1 MPSVRLIRIPQ
12 NESVNSALHSGVV
25 DLLPAQ
31 IAENE
36 LVKWVVA
43 FDDVTKKIQD
53 KEDESRLFSQ
63 DDELW
68 MAAFLGRMA
77 SGFLQARIP
86 FYFASVFHI
95 GRMMVVAEESLK
107 RIETLQLPSSLDSSV
122 GNIESN
128 IASRTS
134 SPLGDLSQASIR
146 DVLIN
151 GCERASSLQKKQLEL
166 ADRWWM
172 RWQSEVRELRA
183 AVSGVEEGWRAC
195 SNSKE
200 FRRISKGVLRLW
212 QTTTTGTLK
221 ADMERSGVRFTNLN
235 VPAGGI
241 ESSLAAFN
249 PLLLL
254 AFTGRQD
261 PEFWHFEL
269 RHVFYDMRMHQ
280 YVAHSVQQ
288 LSAKYQNT
296 DPFAVY
302 EPGRSPA
309 DKQLV
314 ALIQENL
321 LWNNEE
327 SPWLHAWDRKLV
339 QKPYETDWVGRAN
352 FSSDAGIDWLDYA
365 DSAIKK
371 ALINQRPLPGESLNQ
386 FIQDRFEEHVVAK
399 IAVDVREWMRSG
411 KSAGRQYTAEEL
423 FAVFVDVVQKLNEIG
438 YKLNVPPLSFVRT
451 NLGISG

>member
-1 MPSVRLIRIPQ
+1 
-12 NESVNSALHSGVV
+12 
-25 DLLPAQ
+25 
-31 IAENE
+31 
-36 LVKWVVA
+36 VKWVVA

-235 VPAGGI
+235 M
-241 ESSLAAFN
+241 E
-249 PLLLL
+249 
-254 AFTGRQD
+254 Q
-261 PEFWHFEL
+261 
-269 RHVFYDMRMHQ
+269 
-280 YVAHSVQQ
+280 
-288 LSAKYQNT
+288 
-296 DPFAVY
+296 
-302 EPGRSPA
+302 
-309 DKQLV
+309 
-314 ALIQENL
+314 
-321 LWNNEE
+321 
-327 SPWLHAWDRKLV
+327 
-339 QKPYETDWVGRAN
+339 
-352 FSSDAGIDWLDYA
+352 
-365 DSAIKK
+365 
-371 ALINQRPLPGESLNQ
+371 
-386 FIQDRFEEHVVAK
+386 
-399 IAVDVREWMRSG
+399 
-411 KSAGRQYTAEEL
+411 
-423 FAVFVDVVQKLNEIG
+423 
-438 YKLNVPPLSFVRT
+438 
-451 NLGISG
+451 